1 MAQASPVTPS
11 DQARSTGP
19 AEPPTPRFPRARP
32 ADAVEL
38 AIETL
43 LAEARVDMQT
53 LAAQLGVAPATLY
66 RWFGSRG
73 VLLERAFERLAQEFS
88 TAARAEARGDGD
100 ERVCDYAR
108 NIMASS
114 AAFQPL
120 RSFVE
125 REKELGLRLLLRRD
139 GAVHRVISDEL
150 LELLAETGPS
160 SQTEQLEG
168 AAHVIV
174 QVATSLVWATFMVG
188 DEPRI
193 DDAVQVIRVILAAG
207 RPQVP

>member
-1 MAQASPVTPS
+1 MAQASPVE
-11 DQARSTGP
+11 Q
-19 AEPPTPRFPRARP
+19 AEPATPRFPRAKP
-32 ADAVEL
+32 ADAVDL

-43 LAEARVDMQT
+43 LSEARVDMQT

-73 VLLERAFERLAQEFS
+73 ALLERAFEQLAREFS
-88 TAARAEARGDGD
+88 SHARAQAHGDGD

-108 NIMASS
+108 NVMTAS
-114 AAFQPL
+114 AAFEPM
-120 RSFVE
+120 RCFVA
-125 REKELGLRLLLRRD
+125 REKELGLRLLLRRE
-139 GAVHRVISDEL
+139 GAVHRVIADEL
-150 LELLAETGPS
+150 LEVLAETRPLA
-160 SQTEQLEG
+160 QAQRLEG

-193 DDAVQVIRVILAAG
+193 DDAVEVVRVILASG
-207 RPQVP
+207 DQRP

>member
-1 MAQASPVTPS
+1 MASAPVS
-11 DQARSTGP
+11 L
-19 AEPPTPRFPRARP
+19 PTPRFPRARP
-32 ADAVEL
+32 ADAIDL

-73 VLLERAFERLAQEFS
+73 VLLEQAFELLARRFS
-88 TAARAEARGDGD
+88 AEARAEAEGDGD
-100 ERVCDYAR
+100 ERVCAYAR
-108 NIMASS
+108 NVMSAS

-125 REKELGLRLLLRRD
+125 REKELGLRLLLRRE

-150 LELLAETGPS
+150 LAVVSETRPAA
-160 SQTEQLEG
+160 QAQQLDE

-174 QVATSLVWATFMVG
+174 QIATSLVWATFMVG
-188 DEPRI
+188 DEPQI
-193 DDAVQVIRVILAAG
+193 DEAVQVIRVILASTRPAG
-207 RPQVP
+207 ASPA